1 MSKLVGDWVVSMKQK
16 AFLVL
21 MDTMR
26 KELELWQHAELNGG
40 PEGYEPVRDT
50 VITVT
55 AEQLFKV
62 MLPKEKC
69 RIVFEFD
76 PDSELV
82 RGYQESLDRLSTMQ
96 ELLGVS
102 HNE

>member
-1 MSKLVGDWVVSMKQK
+1 MNTLASGWVVSMKRK

-21 MDTMR
+21 IDTFR
-26 KELELWQHAELNGG
+26 KELELWRQAELNGG
-40 PEGYEPVRDT
+40 PEGYEPVPYT
-50 VITVT
+50 AMTVT
-55 AEQLFKV
+55 AEELFKV

-82 RGYQESLDRLSTMQ
+82 RGYQEHLDRLSTAQ
-96 ELLGVS
+96 ELLAR
-102 HNE
+102 